1 MVLITVYFFLLFC
14 YNICNERGFCME
26 ELLLLY
32 YEINNIYLELYKLE
46 LNRNIDSSMFIEFV
60 NLLKDKINDE
70 KNLIM
75 DIIDSDDEMYNYLY
89 DLDKDVD
96 TTFAKRVSDYVRFN
110 DEIEMEIETDEDI
123 EIVKYTKLYSICSR
137 NVFLIYMSFLQEYID
152 LGDDLREKLLNFKYC
167 NAFINHDVEDSLVR
181 NNFNVGKDNYVN
193 LYFAGRLLKLDY
205 DEVDKIIVD
214 CLKNTIIVTISQL
227 LLINDVEYNYDDKR
241 AISVNNQCMLK
252 AGLSILSEKEYM
264 LFAMDVEN
272 IINKFVNDNNIIS
285 LSIVNDII
293 RNRKNNKCRV
303 KKISLGLRDLED

>member
-1 MVLITVYFFLLFC
+1 
-14 YNICNERGFCME
+14 ME

-46 LNRNIDSSMFIEFV
+46 LNKNNDSDMFIELI
-60 NLLKDKINDE
+60 NLLKDKINE
-70 KNLIM
+70 ERN
-75 DIIDSDDEMYNYLY
+75 IINNIINGDYKMYDYLY
-89 DLDKDVD
+89 ELDKDVD

-123 EIVKYTKLYSICSR
+123 DMINYTKLYSICSR

-193 LYFAGRLLKLDY
+193 LYFAGRLLKLEN

-214 CLKNTIIVTISQL
+214 CLRNTIIITISQL
-227 LLINDVEYNYDDKR
+227 LFINDIEYKDDDKR

-252 AGLSILSEKEYM
+252 AGLSILSEKEYI
-264 LFAMDVEN
+264 LFAKDIN
-272 IINKFVNDNNIIS
+272 DTINKFVNSNNSIS
-285 LSIVNDII
+285 LSVVNGILKD
-293 RNRKNNKCRV
+293 RKNNKCRV
-303 KKISLGLRDLED
+303 KKISLGLRNLED